1 MVPRENPEEAGE
13 AMIRLIDDPVL
24 RKAIGKKGR
33 EHVIREYEW
42 GHCVGLLE
50 RVLKETVE

>member
-1 MVPRENPEEAGE
+1 
-13 AMIRLIDDPVL
+13 MIRLIDDPVL